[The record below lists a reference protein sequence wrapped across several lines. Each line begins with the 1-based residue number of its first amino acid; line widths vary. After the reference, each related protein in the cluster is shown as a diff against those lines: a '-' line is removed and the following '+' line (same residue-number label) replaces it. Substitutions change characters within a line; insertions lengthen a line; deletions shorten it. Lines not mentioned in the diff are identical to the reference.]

1 MLTRFVI
8 GNHEDCQEIME
19 FALNL
24 FKARDMFEGI
34 LTYWVT
40 CCDGFVCQRK
50 VNIFQGHQVV

>member
-19 FALNL
+19 FTLDL

-34 LTYWVT
+34 LT
-40 CCDGFVCQRK
+40 
-50 VNIFQGHQVV
+50 